1 MFIDIHILQSVP
13 PSNINRDDTGS
24 PKTAIYGGVRRARVS
39 SQSWKRATRKRFNDT
54 LDKSEIGFRTKRLS
68 ELLGERIR
76 ERVDGLEPES
86 AYALASSIFKA
97 AGKTGIKMVAPKV
110 AKNAPAKPDESQ
122 YLVFLSAA
130 QLKSLAD
137 LAATAHRDGAEVDK
151 KRVKEIFT
159 ADNSIDVALFGRM
172 IADDAE
178 LNVDASVQ
186 VAHAIS
192 VHAVE
197 QEFDY
202 FTAVDD
208 FGQANQEPGA
218 GMIGTIEFASSTLYR
233 FATINIAGLEKNLGD
248 RAATARA
255 AAAFVE
261 SFARSMPSGK
271 VNTFANYT
279 LPEVVLINIRNDQP
293 VSLVGAFE
301 DPIATGAEHG
311 GIPARAT
318 AELVR
323 RDADI
328 AKAYGSPAASFFT
341 AAGVPTDLLATR
353 GEDLEFASLV
363 QRVSDAVT
371 AWTPAR

>member
-76 ERVDGLEPES
+76 ERVEGLEPES
-86 AYALASSIFKA
+86 AYALASSVFKA
-97 AGKTGIKMVAPKV
+97 AGKGIKMEPPKV
-110 AKNAPAKPDESQ
+110 DKKAPAKPDESK

-130 QLKSLAD
+130 QLESLAG
-137 LAATAHRDGAEVDK
+137 LAAAAHREGAELDK
-151 KRVKEIFT
+151 KRVKEVFT

-208 FGQANQEPGA
+208 FGEANQEPGA
-218 GMIGTIEFASSTLYR
+218 GMIGTIEFSSSTLYR
-233 FATINIAGLEKNLGD
+233 FATINVAGLEKNLGD

-255 AAAFVE
+255 AAAFVD
-261 SFARSMPSGK
+261 FFVRSMPSGK
-271 VNTFANYT
+271 ANTFANFT
-279 LPEVVLINIRNDQP
+279 LPEVVMINIREDQP

-301 DPIATGAEHG
+301 DSIATGAEHG
-311 GIPARAT
+311 GIPSRAAAKLARHD
-318 AELVR
+318 AE
-323 RDADI
+323 I
-328 AKAYGSPAASFFT
+328 AEAYGSASACFFT
-341 AAGVPTDLLATR
+341 SAGVSAETLAGR
-353 GEDLEFASLV
+353 GEAIAFSNLV
-363 QRVSDAVT
+363 QQVSNTVS
-371 AWTPAR
+371 AWDPAG